1 MKIIGIVGYAGSGK
15 DTVASLLA
23 LKLKPKTSK
32 IVHFADPLKNI
43 ATNLGWN
50 GKKDKKGRKLL
61 QLLGTDVCRDCID
74 GEYWVKCMQEVISR
88 ETVKGTHYLLMP
100 DVRFANEA
108 EMFQDTNS
116 RLFVIKRPVKGFWK
130 RFMVFITPRHKS
142 EQYQKWINKYH
153 YTTIDNTGSI
163 EDLEKIL
170 DKIVPTL

>member
-15 DTVASLLA
+15 DTAASLLA

-61 QLLGTDVCRDCID
+61 QLLGTDVCRGCID
-74 GEYWVKCMQEVISR
+74 DAYWVKRMQELIAR
-88 ETVKGTHYLLMP
+88 ESARGIDYLLMP
-100 DVRFANEA
+100 DVRFPNEA
-108 EMFQDTNS
+108 VMFQHS
-116 RLFVIKRPVKGFWK
+116 CGQLFVVKRPVKGFWK

-142 EQYQKWINKYH
+142 EQYQKWINKYQ